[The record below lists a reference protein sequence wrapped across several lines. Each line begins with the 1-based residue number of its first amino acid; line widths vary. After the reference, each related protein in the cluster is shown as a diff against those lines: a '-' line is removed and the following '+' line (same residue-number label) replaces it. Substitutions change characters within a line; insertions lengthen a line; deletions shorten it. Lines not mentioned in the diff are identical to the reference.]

1 MSDPGW
7 IVVGRL
13 LRSRGRIGEIL
24 ALIDSTQPGRAERI
38 SHVQLRRADGDHPFD
53 VENVW
58 LHDGRPVFKFAG
70 IDSISD
76 AEPWEGAEILV
87 PAAER
92 VPLEPGEFYQADL
105 VGCAVETQSGML
117 GTVTAVDEIGG
128 PLLLRVATN
137 DGREILIPFA
147 NSICKDIDVA
157 AKRIRAELPQ
167 GLTEL

>member
-1 MSDPGW
+1 
-7 IVVGRL
+7 L

-38 SHVQLRRADGDHPFD
+38 TRVHLRRPDREQTFD

-70 IDSISD
+70 VDSISD
-76 AEPWEGAEILV
+76 AQAWEGAEILLPV
-87 PAAER
+87 EER
-92 VPLEPGEFYQADL
+92 VPLESGEFYQADL
-105 VGCAVETQSGML
+105 VGCAVETESGTL
-117 GTVTAVDEIGG
+117 GTVTAVDEMGG
-128 PLLLRVATN
+128 PLLLRVSAT

-147 NSICKDIDVA
+147 RSICKEIDVA
-157 AKRIRAELPQ
+157 AKRIRAELPD